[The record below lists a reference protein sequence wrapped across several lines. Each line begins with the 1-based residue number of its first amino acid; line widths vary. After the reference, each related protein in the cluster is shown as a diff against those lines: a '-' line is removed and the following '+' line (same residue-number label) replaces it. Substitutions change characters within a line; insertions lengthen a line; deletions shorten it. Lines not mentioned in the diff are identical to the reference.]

1 LDSRQFSEALPPVIQ
16 LRPYQQRWIDDDAR
30 FKGSV
35 KSARIGYSYG
45 TGIEAILDCL
55 AHEATNWTI
64 LSAAKHQALEFIEQ
78 ASKNVQAIGAV
89 ADLSQEMYAD
99 ELGAT
104 DIQVQIIRFAN
115 GSRMRALPSNPR
127 TARGYPGNAIL
138 DEFAHHEDSYAIFAA
153 IARQVALGHKLRA
166 LSTPNGEQGKFF
178 DLAKDFGLVDGAPA
192 PNPLQRDDWSWHWVD
207 AHMAIK
213 DGCPIDLHAMRNLF
227 KDAEMFGQEFEG
239 VFLKSVGSYLSL
251 ELITQAEDDGA
262 TTEWPADHTAVG
274 PLFAG
279 IDVARDR
286 DATILWIDEYLGDV
300 AWSRLVLAL
309 YAMPFFADE
318 GKPCQASIL
327 LPWVQMCTRTA
338 MDATG
343 LGVGLYDWLNM
354 KVPGRVIGLNFAG
367 TNDQG
372 VRIKTDLATR
382 LKGRLEKRLERLP
395 RDPHVRQEFQAIK
408 KEVSG
413 GGVKF
418 DAPRIEVDTPVAGGK
433 KLKRYAHADRFW
445 AKAMSAL
452 AASGAPPAAFAAL
465 PPQPDWYGSQQRGGM
480 GKVAQQR
487 ITREREAQESPLMA
501 RSERGSLWR

>member
-1 LDSRQFSEALPPVIQ
+1 MDSRQFSEALPPVIQ

-45 TGIEAILDCL
+45 TGVEAILDCI

-89 ADLSQEMYAD
+89 AELSQEMYAD

-138 DEFAHHEDSYAIFAA
+138 DEFAHHEDSYAIFAS
-153 IARQVALGHKLRA
+153 IARQVALGHKLRV

-178 DLAKDFGLVDGAPA
+178 DLAKDFGLVDGAPS
-192 PNPLQRDDWSWHWVD
+192 PNPINRDDWSWHWVD

-213 DGCPIDLHAMRNLF
+213 DGCPIDLQAMRNLF
-227 KDAEMFGQEFEG
+227 KDAEMFGQEFECI
-239 VFLKSVGSYLSL
+239 FLKSTGSYISI
-251 ELITQAEDDGA
+251 ELIAQAEDDGA
-262 TTEWPADHTAVG
+262 TVELPTGYEPTG

-279 IDVARDR
+279 IDIARDH
-286 DATILWIDEYLGDV
+286 DATILWIDEMLGDV
-300 AWSRLVLAL
+300 AWTRMVLPL

-327 LPWVQMCTRTA
+327 LPFVQMCTRTA

-343 LGVGLYDWLNM
+343 LGVGMYDWLNM
-354 KVPGRVIGLNFAG
+354 KVPGRVMGMNFAG

-395 RDPHVRQEFQAIK
+395 RDPQIRQEFQSIK

-445 AKAMSAL
+445 AKALCDL
-452 AASGAPPAAFAAL
+452 AAASAPPAAYGAMDSGS
-465 PPQPDWYGSQQRGGM
+465 DWYGGQKRGAM
-480 GKVAQQR
+480 TDAAQQR
-487 ITREREAQESPLMA
+487 IARERQEEDVPMMA
-501 RSERGSLWR
+501 RSQRRYLWR